1 MFMSLSNSLA
11 GQDAGG
17 EALSSTPGT
26 GPGKI
31 NYYLK
36 VRSELE
42 KSSDGVLS
50 LPLLWV
56 PDLGDRWD

>member
-1 MFMSLSNSLA
+1 MFMSFSNSLA
-11 GQDAGG
+11 GQDAGR

-42 KSSDGVLS
+42 KIEIRKQGNKRIEVK
-50 LPLLWV
+50 
-56 PDLGDRWD
+56 RMTN